1 MMMNCMNTG
10 TGALTVAGVRLA
22 DVALTLTGLLLVL
35 LAVIATVAVARFGFD
50 LAHRFSAHSSTS
62 MVTPS

>member
-35 LAVIATVAVARFGFD
+35 LAVIALLPLRG
-50 LAHRFSAHSSTS
+50 LASTS
-62 MVTPS
+62 RIASALTPRRRW